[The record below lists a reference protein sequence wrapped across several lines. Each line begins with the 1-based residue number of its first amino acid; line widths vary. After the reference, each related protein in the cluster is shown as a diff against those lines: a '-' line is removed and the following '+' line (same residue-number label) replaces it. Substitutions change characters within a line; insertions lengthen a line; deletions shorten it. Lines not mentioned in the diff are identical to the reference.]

1 MAGTSPDGRPVL
13 DLRADCARCAALCCV
28 ALPFQRSADFA
39 FDKPGGVPCRNL
51 RDDLRCGVHAHLRD
65 RGFAGCTVFD
75 CFGAGQRVT
84 AAFAGRDWR
93 DGADVAEPM
102 FAAFGVQ
109 RRLHE
114 LAWYLVDAAGR
125 PVPAALA
132 DEAQSLLAR
141 VAALAD
147 AAPDDP
153 ARGGV
158 DALHATVDGLLAR
171 VSAAVRGAARRSLP
185 GRRRDRRRADLVGA
199 RLRDADL
206 RTVDL
211 RGAWL
216 MGADLRGADLR
227 IADLVGA
234 DLRGADLRG
243 ADLTDALFV
252 TGPQAA
258 AARGDAVTRLPGR
271 VPRPT
276 HWTASV
282 AR

>member
-1 MAGTSPDGRPVL
+1 MAAAPDGRTVL
-13 DLRADCARCAALCCV
+13 ELRADCARCAALCCV
-28 ALPFQRSADFA
+28 GLPFQRSADFA

-51 RDDLRCGVHAHLRD
+51 RDDLRCGVHAQLRD

-75 CFGAGQRVT
+75 CFGAGQHVT
-84 AAFAGRDWR
+84 SAFDGRDWR
-93 DGADVAEPM
+93 EGPDVAGPM

-114 LAWYLVDAAGR
+114 LAWYLVDAADR
-125 PVPAALA
+125 PVDAALRH
-132 DEAQSLLAR
+132 EARALLAH
-141 VAALAD
+141 VTAVAD
-147 AAPDDP
+147 AVPDAP
-153 ARGGV
+153 ARGDV
-158 DALHATVDGLLAR
+158 DGLHATVVDVLGR

-227 IADLVGA
+227 LADLVGA

-243 ADLTDALFV
+243 ADLSDALFV

-258 AARGDAVTRLPGR
+258 AARGDGTTRLPAR

-276 HWTASV
+276 HWTPAP

>member
-1 MAGTSPDGRPVL
+1 MTATPDGRTVL
-13 DLRADCARCAALCCV
+13 ELRADCSRCAALCCV
-28 ALPFQRSADFA
+28 GLPFQRSADFA
-39 FDKPGGVPCRNL
+39 FDKPGGVPCRSL
-51 RDDLRCGVHAHLRD
+51 RDDLRCGVHAQLRE

-75 CFGAGQRVT
+75 CFGAGQHVT
-84 AAFAGRDWR
+84 AAFDGQDWR
-93 DGADVAEPM
+93 DGPDVAGPM

-114 LAWYLVDAAGR
+114 LAWYLVDASER
-125 PVPAALA
+125 PVDDALRA
-132 DEAQSLLAR
+132 EAEALLAR
-141 VAALAD
+141 VTAVAG
-147 AAPDDP
+147 AAPGAPGRSDVDD
-153 ARGGV
+153 
-158 DALHATVDGLLAR
+158 LHATVVDVLGR

-227 IADLVGA
+227 LADLVGA

-243 ADLTDALFV
+243 ADLSDALFV

-258 AARGDAVTRLPGR
+258 AARGDAATRLPGR
-271 VPRPT
+271 VARPT
-276 HWTASV
+276 HWTSAP

>member
-1 MAGTSPDGRPVL
+1 MGGTGPDDRTVL
-13 DLRADCARCAALCCV
+13 DLRADCTRCAALCCV
-28 ALPFQRSADFA
+28 GLPFQRSADFA
-39 FDKPGGVPCRNL
+39 LDKPGGVPCVHL
-51 RDDLRCGVHAHLRD
+51 AGDLRCGIHADLRE

-75 CFGAGQRVT
+75 CFGAGQAVT
-84 AAFAGRDWR
+84 AAFDDDWR
-93 DGADVAEPM
+93 DGPDAAAPL
-102 FAAFGVQ
+102 FAAFAVQ

-114 LAWYLVDAAGR
+114 LAWYLVDALDR
-125 PVPAALA
+125 PVDAALRDDA
-132 DEAQSLLAR
+132 AALLAR
-141 VAALAD
+141 VTALAGD
-147 AAPDDP
+147 PHDDV
-153 ARGGV
+153 ARAGV
-158 DALHATVDGLLAR
+158 DDVHAAVDGVLAR
-171 VSAAVRGAARRSLP
+171 VSATVRTAARRGLD

-227 IADLVGA
+227 LADLVGA

-243 ADLTDALFV
+243 ADLSDALFV

-258 AARGDAVTRLPGR
+258 AARGDATTRLPGR

-276 HWTASV
+276 HWTAV
-282 AR
+282 PAR

>member
-1 MAGTSPDGRPVL
+1 MAATPDGRAVL
-13 DLRADCARCAALCCV
+13 ELRADCARCVALCCV
-28 ALPFQRSADFA
+28 SLPFQRSADFA
-39 FDKPGGVPCRNL
+39 FDKPGGMPCRNL
-51 RDDLRCGVHAHLRD
+51 RDDLRCGVHAQLRE

-75 CFGAGQRVT
+75 CFGAGQHVT
-84 AAFAGRDWR
+84 AAFVGRDWR
-93 DGADVAEPM
+93 DGPDVAGPM

-114 LAWYLVDAAGR
+114 LAWYLVDAVDR
-125 PVPAALA
+125 PVDAALQ
-132 DEAQSLLAR
+132 DEARALLAR
-141 VAALAD
+141 VTAVAD
-147 AAPDDP
+147 AAPDAPVRDD
-153 ARGGV
+153 V
-158 DALHATVDGLLAR
+158 DDLHGRVVDVLGR

-185 GRRRDRRRADLVGA
+185 GPRRDRRRADLAGA

-227 IADLVGA
+227 LADLVGA

-243 ADLTDALFV
+243 ADLSDALFV

-258 AARGDAVTRLPGR
+258 AARGDATTRLPGR

-276 HWTASV
+276 HWTSAPT
-282 AR
+282 R